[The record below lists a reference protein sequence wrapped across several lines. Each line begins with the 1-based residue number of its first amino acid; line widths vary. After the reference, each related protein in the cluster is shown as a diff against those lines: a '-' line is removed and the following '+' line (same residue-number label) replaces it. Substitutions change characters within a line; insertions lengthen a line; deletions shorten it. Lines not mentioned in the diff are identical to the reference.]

1 MRMQKVRTIGSRLAT
16 TLLVVLGWAGVAHAQ
31 WTNVSNPGGL
41 NASTCLLLT
50 DGTVMCQ
57 QGEQSHNWNRL
68 TPDQNGQYA
77 SGVWTPLPSFPS
89 TYGPLYFA
97 SAVLA
102 NGKVLVIG
110 GEYNTGTPS
119 CTGNPG
125 CDVPQGYILDPSTGG
140 PWTAVTPPSGSDI
153 FGNAWGAN
161 VGDGVSIVLPNGTFV
176 VGYLFGPNLAQFNPG
191 TLNFTQLNDS
201 GKADNNSE
209 EGWTLLPDGTFL
221 TVNTGTQGGTGSQ
234 IYNPSTVSG
243 NFWTSAGSTVV
254 SLPNNGGLVPA
265 IVPELGPA
273 ILRPDGTVVVFGAT
287 THNAVYNTLTKT
299 WSAASDFPL
308 VPPSGGA
315 QMLAADAP
323 ASLLPS
329 GNVLVA
335 TSTFFGTP
343 THLFE
348 FDGSNNFNPVA
359 DPPNNGNSSFQGRM
373 LLLPTGQVLFTNGT
387 SDLEIYSPGGSFAE
401 SWEPTITAGPS
412 NVTSG
417 ATNIA
422 ISGTQFNGLSQANAY
437 GDDTQTATNYPLVRI
452 TNHATSH
459 VFYARTHDHSSMG
472 VATGATIVSTEFD
485 VPTIE
490 SGASDLVVVANGIP
504 SDPIV
509 VNGPDLSITKSHS
522 DPFTQGDPGDT
533 FTITVSNVGAS
544 ATSGLVTVTDALPAS
559 LTGVLMSGGGWSCAV
574 PTCTRSDVLAAG
586 ASYPPITLT
595 VSVDGAAPP
604 HVINTVTVS
613 GGGEAS
619 TVNVTGND
627 AATDKITILQHTI
640 TTVQPATGDYD
651 DNVTLQATVAPAGV
665 TGSVTFV
672 VNGSSVGAGTY
683 DSGSGMATLS
693 YLIPLAA
700 GIYSLEA
707 DFTSTNPLYLNSQGV
722 LPMGLK
728 VTLEQTT
735 LSYTGD
741 TVIANGGTATM
752 KGVLLEDNIKP
763 IAGRTVVFTLGTGA
777 TQQTCSGVTNLSGVA
792 TCPISPV
799 AQPLGPGVVAD
810 AFTGDAFYLPASANA
825 NTILFAF
832 LTNGAMVTGDLSSPI
847 GAGVTF
853 WGAQW
858 SSLNSVSGGPAPDAF
873 KGFAATLATEPPA
886 CGITWTTRPGNSSNP
901 PATLPSYMGVLVST
915 AVGKSG
921 PTIAGDVLS
930 IVVVQTDA
938 GYAANPGH
946 PGTGTVI
953 AQFCHR

>member
-1 MRMQKVRTIGSRLAT
+1 MRIQKVKKIGSRLAT
-16 TLLVVLGWAGVAHAQ
+16 TLFLVVGWAGIADAQ
-31 WTNVSNPGGL
+31 WAKVSNPGGL
-41 NASTCLLLT
+41 NASMCLLLT
-50 DGTVMCQ
+50 DGSVMCQ

-68 TPDQNGQYA
+68 TPDQNGHYET
-77 SGVWTPLPSFPS
+77 GVWTALPSFPS

-119 CTGNPG
+119 CPNNPG
-125 CDVPQGYILDPSTGG
+125 CDVRQGYILDPSTGG
-140 PWTAVTPPSGSDI
+140 PWTAVTPPSGNDI
-153 FGNAWGAN
+153 FGNTWGAN

-176 VGYLFGPNLAQFNPG
+176 LGYLFGPNLAKFNPG
-191 TLNFTQLNDS
+191 TNNFTQLNDS

-243 NFWTSAGSTVV
+243 NFWTSAGSTIV

-273 ILRPDGTVVVFGAT
+273 VLRPDGTVVVFGAT
-287 THNAVYNTLTKT
+287 THNAVYSTVTRT
-299 WSAASDFPL
+299 WSAANDFPL
-308 VPPSGGA
+308 VGGS

-348 FDGSNNFNPVA
+348 FDGFNNFNPVA
-359 DPPNNGNSSFQGRM
+359 DPPNNGNSSYQDRM
-373 LLLPTGQVLFTNGT
+373 VLLPTGQVLFTNGS
-387 SDLEIYSPGGSFAE
+387 SDLEIYTPGAIAPGGTSTFLEA
-401 SWEPTITAGPS
+401 WEPTITAGPN
-412 NVTSG
+412 NVASST
-417 ATNIA
+417 TNVA

-452 TNHATSH
+452 TNHATGH

-472 VATGATIVSTEFD
+472 VATGTATVSTSFD
-485 VPTIE
+485 TGTIE
-490 SGASDLVVVANGIP
+490 SGPSDLVVVANGIP

-509 VNGPDLSITKSHS
+509 INGPDLSVTKSHV

-544 ATSGLVTVTDALPAS
+544 PTSGLVTVTDALPPS
-559 LTGVLMSGGGWSCAV
+559 LGGVLMAGTGWSCAV
-574 PTCTRSDVLAAG
+574 PTCTRSDALAAG
-586 ASYPPITLT
+586 ASYPAITLT
-595 VSVDGAAPP
+595 VSVDSAAPP

-613 GGGEAS
+613 GGGES
-619 TVNVTGND
+619 TVNNVNVIGND
-627 AATDKITILQHTI
+627 TATDAVTIRQHTF
-640 TTVQPATGDYD
+640 TTVQAATGDYD
-651 DNVTLQATVAPAGV
+651 DSVTLKATVAPPGV

-683 DSGSGMATLS
+683 DSGSGMATLP

-700 GIYSLEA
+700 GSYSLEA

-722 LPMGLK
+722 LPKGLT

-735 LSYTGD
+735 LTYTGD

-752 KGVLLEDNIKP
+752 KGVLLEDNITP
-763 IAGRTVVFTLGTGA
+763 IAGRSVMFTLGTGV
-777 TQQTCSGVTNLSGVA
+777 TMQTCTGVTNLSGVA

-810 AFTGDAFYLPASANA
+810 AFAGDAYYLPASASA

-832 LTNGAMVTGDLSSPI
+832 LTSGAMVVGDGSSPI
-847 GAGVTF
+847 GASVAF

-858 SSLNSVSGGPAPDAF
+858 SSLNTLSGG
-873 KGFAATLATEPPA
+873 G
-886 CGITWTTRPGNSSNP
+886 GI
-901 PATLPSYMGVLVST
+901 L
-915 AVGKSG
+915 
-921 PTIAGDVLS
+921 
-930 IVVVQTDA
+930 
-938 GYAANPGH
+938 
-946 PGTGTVI
+946 
-953 AQFCHR
+953 